1 MDANETEGDCV
12 LVISEEMFPRLGQ
25 MIVDFES
32 PVKKMSE
39 EFIPHAKVLTG
50 FMHWLWHDDTSVNIV
65 IAVIIIS
72 RWLLFTRDS
81 T

>member
-50 FMHWLWHDDTSVNIV
+50 FMHWL
-65 IAVIIIS
+65 
-72 RWLLFTRDS
+72 
-81 T
+81 